1 MITSNPSRHL
11 VLTLALVV
19 SLVCGTA
26 ARPAAAAMMNTAQA
40 APGQRVEQLDRIDHF
55 LAQESVRSLLEQQ
68 GVDPAA
74 ARARVQALSDSELQ
88 RISDNLDQLP
98 AGGNV
103 LALIGAVFLILV
115 ILDIVG
121 VIHVFKGL

>member
-1 MITSNPSRHL
+1 MTPSNPSRHL
-11 VLTLALVV
+11 LTLALVL
-19 SLVCGTA
+19 SLVCSTVTQ
-26 ARPAAAAMMNTAQA
+26 PAAAAMMGTAQA
-40 APGQRVEQLDRIDHF
+40 APGLRAEQIERVDRF
-55 LAQESVRSLLEQQ
+55 LAQDSVRGLLEQQ
-68 GVDPAA
+68 GVDPIA

-88 RISDNLDQLP
+88 RIANNLDQLP
-98 AGGNV
+98 AGGSA

>member
-1 MITSNPSRHL
+1 MTPNHSSRHL
-11 VLTLALVV
+11 LTLALVL
-19 SLVCGTA
+19 SLVCSTA
-26 ARPAAAAMMNTAQA
+26 AQPAAAAMMGTAQA
-40 APGQRVEQLDRIDHF
+40 APGHRAEQIERVDRF
-55 LAQESVRSLLEQQ
+55 LAQDSVRGLLEQQ

-88 RISDNLDQLP
+88 RIASNLDRLP
-98 AGGNV
+98 AGGSA

>member
-1 MITSNPSRHL
+1 MTPSNPSRHL
-11 VLTLALVV
+11 LTLALVL
-19 SLVCGTA
+19 SLVCGTVTQ
-26 ARPAAAAMMNTAQA
+26 PAAAAMMGTAQA
-40 APGQRVEQLDRIDHF
+40 APGLRAEQIERVDRF
-55 LAQESVRSLLEQQ
+55 LAQDSVRALLEQQ
-68 GVDPAA
+68 GVDPIA

-88 RISDNLDQLP
+88 RIASNLDQLP
-98 AGGNV
+98 AGGSA

>member
-26 ARPAAAAMMNTAQA
+26 AQPAAAAMMGTAQA
-40 APGQRVEQLDRIDHF
+40 APGQRVEQINRIDHF
-55 LAQESVRSLLEQQ
+55 LAQESVRGLLEQQ

-98 AGGNV
+98 AGGSV

>member
-1 MITSNPSRHL
+1 MTPSNPSRHL
-11 VLTLALVV
+11 LTLALVL
-19 SLVCGTA
+19 SLVCSTA
-26 ARPAAAAMMNTAQA
+26 TQPAAAAMMSTAQA
-40 APGQRVEQLDRIDHF
+40 ATGTRAEQLDRVDHF
-55 LAQESVRSLLEQQ
+55 LAQDSVRGLLEQQ
-68 GVDPAA
+68 GVDPAD

-88 RISDNLDQLP
+88 RISNNLDQLP
-98 AGGNV
+98 AGGSV

>member
-11 VLTLALVV
+11 VLTLVLVV

-26 ARPAAAAMMNTAQA
+26 AQPAAAAMMGTAQA
-40 APGQRVEQLDRIDHF
+40 APGHRAEQLDRINHF
-55 LAQESVRSLLEQQ
+55 LARESVQSLLEQQ

-98 AGGNV
+98 AGGSV

>member
-1 MITSNPSRHL
+1 MTRNNPSRHL
-11 VLTLALVV
+11 LTLALVL
-19 SLVCGTA
+19 SLVCGTVTQ
-26 ARPAAAAMMNTAQA
+26 PAAAAMMGTAQA
-40 APGQRVEQLDRIDHF
+40 APGLRAEQIERVDRF
-55 LAQESVRSLLEQQ
+55 LAQDSVRALLEQQ
-68 GVDPAA
+68 GVDPIA

-88 RISDNLDQLP
+88 RIASNLDQLP
-98 AGGNV
+98 AGGSA